1 MKKLRL
7 NINYSLSIV
16 YMNLP
21 VVSHSDYVTP
31 LPDRHRFS
39 MPKFK
44 LLYELLLKDAIIT
57 SQ

>member
-1 MKKLRL
+1 
-7 NINYSLSIV
+7 
-16 YMNLP
+16 MNLP